1 MAGKLIS
8 DRVGLAVCGRAAVSA
23 TQPEAAPAVEK
34 ARLYCPPEIVL
45 TEEIAR
51 IGEIAASLRSTS
63 RSTFSGT
70 R

>member
-1 MAGKLIS
+1 
-8 DRVGLAVCGRAAVSA
+8 VP

-34 ARLYCPPEIVL
+34 ARLYCPPEI
-45 TEEIAR
+45 TRTDEMAR
-51 IGEIAASLRSTS
+51 IGEMAASRRNTS